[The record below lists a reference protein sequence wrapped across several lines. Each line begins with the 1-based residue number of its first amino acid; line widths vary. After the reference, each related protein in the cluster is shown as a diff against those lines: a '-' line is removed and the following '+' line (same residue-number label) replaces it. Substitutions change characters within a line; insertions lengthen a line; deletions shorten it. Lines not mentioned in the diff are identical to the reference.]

1 MKFIIARFKDDYDQL
16 SDENELNI
24 FENYTKQSKLYTYV
38 IISKHVNVYANFH
51 EENLIVIL

>member
-24 FENYTKQSKLYTYV
+24 FENYTKQSKLYAYV
-38 IISKHVNVYANFH
+38 IIGKHVNVYANVH
-51 EENLIVIL
+51 EENLIMIL